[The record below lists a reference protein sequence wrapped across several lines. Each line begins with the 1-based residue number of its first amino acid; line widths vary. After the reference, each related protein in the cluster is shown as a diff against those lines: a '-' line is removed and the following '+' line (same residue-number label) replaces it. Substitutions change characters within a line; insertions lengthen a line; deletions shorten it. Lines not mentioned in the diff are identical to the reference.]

1 MSPVTRAALLH
12 SARPCD
18 RHPRRAALGRSF
30 KRLPTKTTTDGPP
43 RVCYAP
49 RRRVISPRGTSPGG
63 KEDTP
68 ANRTTRGGAR
78 RSGDDPIKH
87 VIVLMLENR
96 SFDQMLG
103 ALQKV
108 YPDLDGA
115 EAGGPPRVNADPEG
129 QRVAQ
134 MPRAERKMKGD
145 PKHELP
151 NALNQIAGDNAN
163 FVMD

>member
-1 MSPVTRAALLH
+1 M
-12 SARPCD
+12 
-18 RHPRRAALGRSF
+18 
-30 KRLPTKTTTDGPP
+30 
-43 RVCYAP
+43 
-49 RRRVISPRGTSPGG
+49 ISPRGTSPGG

-115 EAGGPPRVNADPEG
+115 EAGGSPRVNRDPEG
-129 QRVAQ
+129 QRGGADGTGAAA
-134 MPRAERKMKGD
+134 PRRLGPRLGGWLCFEPAAAGLMAARQARYQEIVEHLPADLAAERS
-145 PKHELP
+145 
-151 NALNQIAGDNAN
+151 AGG
-163 FVMD
+163 